1 MEEEKKNNC
10 VSVDDSPQQAL
21 EKILQAEIEVAEK
34 ITAAKECAEKRI
46 AAAQEETVSLK
57 NNIIEQAR
65 RGREKTLTNGIVL
78 AKEDAKKRIDQAG
91 IESEKFE
98 KSGKK
103 YFAEAINK
111 IEAIILGEFADGEE

>member
-1 MEEEKKNNC
+1 MEEEKKNNYEGE
-10 VSVDDSPQQAL
+10 SPQQAI

-34 ITAAKECAEKRI
+34 INAAKECAEKRI
-46 AAAQEETVSLK
+46 ADEQEEIVSLK

-65 RGREKTLTNGIVL
+65 RDRGEILTNGIAV

-98 KSGKK
+98 KSGEK
-103 YFAEAINK
+103 YIAEAIKK
-111 IEAIILGEFADGEE
+111 IDAIILGEFAGEEE

>member
-1 MEEEKKNNC
+1 MEEEKKNNS

-34 ITAAKECAEKRI
+34 ITTAKECAETRI

-65 RGREKTLTNGIVL
+65 RSREKTLTNGIAL

-91 IESEKFE
+91 IESERFE